1 MNMTARSKFVF
12 DLNGTLMLAG
22 MYAAMDMGLSLSAY
36 GLSTMPSK
44 GTLVILILFK
54 LFLLATTILKGS
66 LLIASL
72 MCSKKDIKR

>member
-1 MNMTARSKFVF
+1 MTARSKFVF

-36 GLSTMPSK
+36 GLSTMMPSK
-44 GTLVILILFK
+44 GTLLTLILFK
-54 LFLLATTILKGS
+54 LILLATTILKGS